1 MSATNKTKNFGLPIY
16 VANDRYDVLADGNA
30 AMQKIDEELGSA
42 ISVSKA
48 ASRDATSALQA
59 ANDALEDSK
68 TAKTQTSAALN
79 EASLAKGESSRA
91 LDKATKALSNA
102 ETAGTASRE
111 AGLVAANAQDKAT
124 AAQAASQAASTRADE
139 AAKSSSS
146 ALQTVSS
153 LSDSINK
160 ATAAGDAAKTVRT
173 RYKEIAWAVGDTT
186 ITLTQDQE
194 RPLFGGNI
202 DLTAN
207 DVITVVAQ
215 LRHDARAIH
224 DLQWGIRVTG
234 PDGGIQKNWQAP
246 TGGGWEGAYIWS
258 QVTGLFQANI
268 AGTYTVEV
276 IGLGPSDKKTLMKRD
291 SCNIKIH

>member
-79 EASLAKGESSRA
+79 EASMAKGESARA
-91 LDKATKALSNA
+91 LDKASQALTSSEQA
-102 ETAGTASRE
+102 GSTARE
-111 AGLVAANAQDKAT
+111 AGLVATNAQDKAT
-124 AAQAASQAASTRADE
+124 AAQAASQSASTRADE

-173 RYKEIAWAVGDTT
+173 RYKEIPWAVGDTT

-268 AGTYTVEV
+268 AGTYTIEV

>member
-1 MSATNKTKNFGLPIY
+1 MSATNKTKNFGLPVY

-79 EASLAKGESSRA
+79 EASMAKGESARA
-91 LDKATKALSNA
+91 LDKASKALTSS
-102 ETAGTASRE
+102 EQAG
-111 AGLVAANAQDKAT
+111 
-124 AAQAASQAASTRADE
+124 STRADE

-173 RYKEIAWAVGDTT
+173 RYKEIPWAVGDTT

-276 IGLGPSDKKTLMKRD
+276 IGLGPADKKTLMKRD

>member
-30 AMQKIDEELGSA
+30 AMQKIDEELGGA

-59 ANDALEDSK
+59 SNDALEDSK
-68 TAKTQTSAALN
+68 TAKNQTAAALN
-79 EASLAKGESSRA
+79 EATLAKGESSRA
-91 LDKATKALSNA
+91 LDKATKALTDS
-102 ETAGTASRE
+102 EMAGTTARE
-111 AGLVAANAQDKAT
+111 ASLVASNAQDKAT

-173 RYKEIAWAVGDTT
+173 RYKEIPWAVGDTT

-258 QVTGLFQANI
+258 QVTGLFQANV
-268 AGTYTVEV
+268 AGTYTIEV

>member
-91 LDKATKALSNA
+91 LDKATKAMSNA
-102 ETAGTASRE
+102 ETAGTTSRE
-111 AGLVAANAQDKAT
+111 ASLVATNAQDKAT

-258 QVTGLFQANI
+258 QVTGLFQANV
-268 AGTYTVEV
+268 AGTYTIEV

>member
-59 ANDALEDSK
+59 SNDALEDSK
-68 TAKTQTSAALN
+68 TAKTQTGAALN
-79 EASLAKGESSRA
+79 EASMAKGESARA
-91 LDKATKALSNA
+91 LDKATKALSSA
-102 ETAGTASRE
+102 EQAGSTARE
-111 AGLVAANAQDKAT
+111 AGMVATNAQDKAT
-124 AAQAASQAASTRADE
+124 SAQAAASAASTRADE
-139 AAKSSSS
+139 SAKASSS
-146 ALQTVSS
+146 ALATVSS

-173 RYKEIAWAVGDTT
+173 RFKKIDWGIGDTT
-186 ITLTQDQE
+186 ITLSQDQE
-194 RPLFGGNI
+194 KVIFGGNI
-202 DLTAN
+202 DLGAN

-215 LRHDARAIH
+215 LHHDVRAVH

-246 TGGGWEGAYIWS
+246 TGGAWEGAYMWS

-268 AGTYTVEV
+268 PGTYTVEA
-276 IGLGPSDKKTLMKRD
+276 IGLGPADKKTLMKRD
-291 SCNIKIH
+291 TCNIKIH

>member
-91 LDKATKALSNA
+91 LDKATKAMSSA
-102 ETAGTASRE
+102 ETAGAASRE
-111 AGLVAANAQDKAT
+111 ASLVATNALDKAT
-124 AAQAASQAASTRADE
+124 AAQAGSQAASTRADE

-146 ALQTVSS
+146 ALQTVES

-173 RYKEIAWAVGDTT
+173 RYKEIPWAVGDTT

-258 QVTGLFQANI
+258 QVTGLFQANV

-276 IGLGPSDKKTLMKRD
+276 IGLGPADKKTLMKRD

>member
-1 MSATNKTKNFGLPIY
+1 MSATNKTKNFGLPVY

-79 EASLAKGESSRA
+79 EASMAKGESARA
-91 LDKATKALSNA
+91 LDKASKALTSSEQA
-102 ETAGTASRE
+102 GSTARE
-111 AGLVAANAQDKAT
+111 AGLVATNAQDKAT
-124 AAQAASQAASTRADE
+124 AAQAASHAASTRADE

-173 RYKEIAWAVGDTT
+173 RYKEIPWAVGDTT

-276 IGLGPSDKKTLMKRD
+276 IGLGPADKKTLMKRD

>member
-79 EASLAKGESSRA
+79 EASMAKGESARA
-91 LDKATKALSNA
+91 LDKASKALTSSEQA
-102 ETAGTASRE
+102 GSTARE
-111 AGLVAANAQDKAT
+111 AGLVATNAQDKAT

-139 AAKSSSS
+139 AAKASSS
-146 ALQTVSS
+146 ALQTVST

-173 RYKEIAWAVGDTT
+173 RYKEIPWAVGDTT

-258 QVTGLFQANI
+258 QVTGLFQANV

>member
-59 ANDALEDSK
+59 SNDALEDSK

-91 LDKATKALSNA
+91 LDKATKALNSA
-102 ETAGTASRE
+102 EQAGSTARE
-111 AGLVAANAQDKAT
+111 AGMVATNAQDKAT
-124 AAQAASQAASTRADE
+124 AAQAAATAASTRADE
-139 AAKSSSS
+139 SAKSSSS
-146 ALQTVSS
+146 ALATVAS

-173 RYKEIAWAVGDTT
+173 RFKKIEWGAGDTT
-186 ITLTQDQE
+186 ITLSQDQE
-194 RPLFGGNI
+194 KALFGGNI
-202 DLTAN
+202 DLGAN

-215 LRHDARAIH
+215 LHHDVRAVH

-234 PDGGIQKNWQAP
+234 PDGGIQKNWMAP
-246 TGGGWEGAYIWS
+246 TGGAWEGAWMWA

-276 IGLGPSDKKTLMKRD
+276 IGLGPSEKKTLMKRD
-291 SCNIKIH
+291 TCNIKIH

>member
-16 VANDRYDVLADGNA
+16 IANDRYDVLADGNA

-79 EASLAKGESSRA
+79 EASMAKGESSRA
-91 LDKATKALSNA
+91 LDKASKALNSSEQA
-102 ETAGTASRE
+102 GSTARE
-111 AGLVAANAQDKAT
+111 AGLVATNAQDKAT

-139 AAKSSSS
+139 AAKASSS

-173 RYKEIAWAVGDTT
+173 RYKEIPWAVGDTT

-258 QVTGLFQANI
+258 QVTGLFQANV
-268 AGTYTVEV
+268 AGTYTIEV
-276 IGLGPSDKKTLMKRD
+276 IGLGPADKKTLMKRD

>member
-30 AMQKIDEELGSA
+30 AMQKIDEELGGA

-79 EASLAKGESSRA
+79 EASLAKGESARA
-91 LDKATKALSNA
+91 LEKATKAMSSA
-102 ETAGTASRE
+102 ETAGTTSRE
-111 AGLVAANAQDKAT
+111 ASLVASNAQDKAT

-146 ALQTVSS
+146 ALQTVAS

-173 RYKEIAWAVGDTT
+173 RYKEIPWAVGDTT

>member
-1 MSATNKTKNFGLPIY
+1 MSATNKTKNFALPIY

-91 LDKATKALSNA
+91 LDKASKALSSA

-111 AGLVAANAQDKAT
+111 ASLVASNARDKAT
-124 AAQAASQAASTRADE
+124 AAQADSQAASTRADE
-139 AAKSSSS
+139 AAKASSS
-146 ALQTVSS
+146 ALQTVAS
-153 LSDSINK
+153 LSDSINR

-173 RYKEIAWAVGDTT
+173 RYKEIPWAVGDTT

-258 QVTGLFQANI
+258 QVTGLFQANV

-276 IGLGPSDKKTLMKRD
+276 IGLGPADKKTLMKRD

>member
-16 VANDRYDVLADGNA
+16 IANDRYDVLADGNA

-79 EASLAKGESSRA
+79 EASMAKGESSRA
-91 LDKATKALSNA
+91 LDKATKALSSSEQA
-102 ETAGTASRE
+102 GSTARE
-111 AGLVAANAQDKAT
+111 AGLVATGANDKANT
-124 AAQAASQAASTRADE
+124 AAAAAQAASLRADE
-139 AAKSSSS
+139 AAKSSSN

-173 RYKEIAWAVGDTT
+173 RYKQIDWGTGQTT
-186 ITLTQDQE
+186 IDLVQNQE
-194 RPLFGGNI
+194 RVVFGGTI
-202 DLTAN
+202 ELAAD
-207 DVITVVAQ
+207 DVIVAVAQ
-215 LRHDARAIH
+215 LHHDVRSQH
-224 DLQWGIRVTG
+224 DLQWGLRLTG
-234 PDGGIQKNWQAP
+234 PDGTVQKNWQAP
-246 TGGGWEGAYIWS
+246 TGGAFTGALMWS
-258 QVTGLFQANI
+258 QVTAIFQANLPG
-268 AGTYTVEV
+268 AYTIEV
-276 IGLGPSDKKTLMKRD
+276 IGLGPEDKKTLMKKET
-291 SCNIKIH
+291 CNIKIH

>member
-30 AMQKIDEELGSA
+30 AMQKIDEELGGA

-59 ANDALEDSK
+59 SNDALEDSK
-68 TAKTQTSAALN
+68 TAKAQTAAALS
-79 EASLAKGESSRA
+79 EATLAKGESSRA
-91 LDKATKALSNA
+91 LDKATKALSDSEQAGNA
-102 ETAGTASRE
+102 ARE

-224 DLQWGIRVTG
+224 DLQWGIRITG

-258 QVTGLFQANI
+258 QVTGLFQANV

-276 IGLGPSDKKTLMKRD
+276 IGLGPADKKTLMKRD

>member
-79 EASLAKGESSRA
+79 EASMAKGESSRA
-91 LDKATKALSNA
+91 LDKASKALNSSEQA
-102 ETAGTASRE
+102 GSTARE
-111 AGLVAANAQDKAT
+111 AGLVATNAQDKAT

-139 AAKSSSS
+139 AAKASSS

-173 RYKEIAWAVGDTT
+173 RYKEIPWAVGDTT

-258 QVTGLFQANI
+258 QVTGLFQANV

-276 IGLGPSDKKTLMKRD
+276 IGLGPADKKTLMKRD

>member
-59 ANDALEDSK
+59 SNDALEDSK
-68 TAKTQTSAALN
+68 TAKTQTAAALS
-79 EASLAKGESSRA
+79 EATLAKGESSRA
-91 LDKATKALSNA
+91 LDKASKALNDSEQA
-102 ETAGTASRE
+102 GSTARE
-111 AGLVAANAQDKAT
+111 AGLVATNAQDKAT

-139 AAKSSSS
+139 AAKASSS

-173 RYKEIAWAVGDTT
+173 RYKEIPWAVGDTT

-258 QVTGLFQANI
+258 QVTGLFQANV
-268 AGTYTVEV
+268 AGTYTIEV
-276 IGLGPSDKKTLMKRD
+276 IGLGPADKKTLMKRD

>member
-30 AMQKIDEELGSA
+30 AMQKIDEELGGA

-59 ANDALEDSK
+59 SNDALEDSK
-68 TAKTQTSAALN
+68 VAKNQTAAALS
-79 EASLAKGESSRA
+79 EATLAKGESSRA
-91 LDKATKALSNA
+91 LDKATKALSDSEA
-102 ETAGTASRE
+102 AGSTARE
-111 AGLVAANAQDKAT
+111 AGLVATNAQDKAT

-153 LSDSINK
+153 LSDSINR

-173 RYKEIAWAVGDTT
+173 RYKEIPWAVGDTT

-258 QVTGLFQANI
+258 QVTGLFQANV

>member
-1 MSATNKTKNFGLPIY
+1 MSATNKTKNFSLPIY

-59 ANDALEDSK
+59 SNDALEDSK
-68 TAKTQTSAALN
+68 TAKAQTAAALS
-79 EASLAKGESSRA
+79 EATLAKGESSRA
-91 LDKATKALSNA
+91 LDKATKALSDS
-102 ETAGTASRE
+102 EQAGTTARE
-111 AGLVAANAQDKAT
+111 AGLVATNAQDKAT

-139 AAKSSSS
+139 AAKASSS
-146 ALQTVSS
+146 ALQTVSA

-173 RYKEIAWAVGDTT
+173 RYKEIPWAVGDTT

-258 QVTGLFQANI
+258 QVTGLFQANV

-276 IGLGPSDKKTLMKRD
+276 IGLGPADKKTLMKRD

>member
-1 MSATNKTKNFGLPIY
+1 M
-16 VANDRYDVLADGNA
+16 
-30 AMQKIDEELGSA
+30 
-42 ISVSKA
+42 
-48 ASRDATSALQA
+48 
-59 ANDALEDSK
+59 
-68 TAKTQTSAALN
+68 
-79 EASLAKGESSRA
+79 
-91 LDKATKALSNA
+91 
-102 ETAGTASRE
+102 
-111 AGLVAANAQDKAT
+111 
-124 AAQAASQAASTRADE
+124 
-139 AAKSSSS
+139 
-146 ALQTVSS
+146 
-153 LSDSINK
+153 
-160 ATAAGDAAKTVRT
+160 RT
-173 RYKEIAWAVGDTT
+173 RYKEIPWAVGDTT

-258 QVTGLFQANI
+258 QVTGLFQANV

-276 IGLGPSDKKTLMKRD
+276 IGLGPADKKTLMKRD

>member
-1 MSATNKTKNFGLPIY
+1 MSATNKTKNFSLPIY

-59 ANDALEDSK
+59 SNDALEDSK
-68 TAKTQTSAALN
+68 TAKAQTAAALS

-91 LDKATKALSNA
+91 LDKASKALSDS
-102 ETAGTASRE
+102 EQAGTTARE
-111 AGLVAANAQDKAT
+111 AGLVASNAQDKAT

-139 AAKSSSS
+139 AAKASSS

-173 RYKEIAWAVGDTT
+173 RYKEIPWAVGDTT

-215 LRHDARAIH
+215 LRHDARPIH

-234 PDGGIQKNWQAP
+234 PDVGIQKNWQAP

-258 QVTGLFQANI
+258 QVTGLFQANV
-268 AGTYTVEV
+268 AGTYTIEV
-276 IGLGPSDKKTLMKRD
+276 IGLGPADKKTLMKRD

>member
-79 EASLAKGESSRA
+79 EASLAKGESARA
-91 LDKATKALSNA
+91 LDKASKALTSSEQA
-102 ETAGTASRE
+102 GSTARE
-111 AGLVAANAQDKAT
+111 AGLVATNAQDKAT

-173 RYKEIAWAVGDTT
+173 RYKEIPWAVGDTT

-276 IGLGPSDKKTLMKRD
+276 IGLGPADKKTLMKRD

>member
-30 AMQKIDEELGSA
+30 AMQKIDEELGGA

-59 ANDALEDSK
+59 SNDALEDSK
-68 TAKTQTSAALN
+68 TAKAQTAAALS

-91 LDKATKALSNA
+91 LEKATKALSDS
-102 ETAGTASRE
+102 EQAGTTARE
-111 AGLVAANAQDKAT
+111 AGLVASNAQDKAT

-139 AAKSSSS
+139 SAKASSS

-173 RYKEIAWAVGDTT
+173 RYKEIPWAVGDTT

-224 DLQWGIRVTG
+224 DLQWGIRITG

-258 QVTGLFQANI
+258 QVTGLFQANV

-276 IGLGPSDKKTLMKRD
+276 IGLGPADKKTLMKRD

>member
-1 MSATNKTKNFGLPIY
+1 MSATNKTKNFALPIY

-91 LDKATKALSNA
+91 LDKASKAMSSA

-111 AGLVAANAQDKAT
+111 ASLVATNARDKAT

-146 ALQTVSS
+146 ALQTVAS

-173 RYKEIAWAVGDTT
+173 RYKEIPWAVGDTT

-258 QVTGLFQANI
+258 QVTGLFQANV

-276 IGLGPSDKKTLMKRD
+276 IGLGPADKKTLMKRD

>member
-30 AMQKIDEELGSA
+30 AMQKIDEELGGA

-59 ANDALEDSK
+59 SNDALEDSK
-68 TAKTQTSAALN
+68 TAKAQTAAALS
-79 EASLAKGESSRA
+79 EATLAKGESSRA
-91 LDKATKALSNA
+91 LEKATKALSDSEQA
-102 ETAGTASRE
+102 GSTARE
-111 AGLVAANAQDKAT
+111 AGLVATNAQDKAT
-124 AAQAASQAASTRADE
+124 AAHAASQAASTRADE
-139 AAKSSSS
+139 AAKASSS

-173 RYKEIAWAVGDTT
+173 RYKEIPWAVGDTT

-258 QVTGLFQANI
+258 QVTGLFQANV

-276 IGLGPSDKKTLMKRD
+276 IGLGPADKKTLMKRD

>member
-59 ANDALEDSK
+59 SNDALEDSK
-68 TAKTQTSAALN
+68 TAKSQTAAALS
-79 EASLAKGESSRA
+79 EATLAKGESSRA
-91 LDKATKALSNA
+91 LDKATKALSDSEQA
-102 ETAGTASRE
+102 GSTARE
-111 AGLVAANAQDKAT
+111 AGLVATNAQDKAT

-139 AAKSSSS
+139 AAKASSS

-153 LSDSINK
+153 LSDSINR

-173 RYKEIAWAVGDTT
+173 RYKEIPWAVGDTT

-258 QVTGLFQANI
+258 QVTGLFQANV
-268 AGTYTVEV
+268 AGTYTIEV
-276 IGLGPSDKKTLMKRD
+276 IGLGPADKKTLMKRD

>member
-1 MSATNKTKNFGLPIY
+1 MSATNKTKNFSLPIY

-79 EASLAKGESSRA
+79 EASMAKGESSRA
-91 LDKATKALSNA
+91 LDKASKALNSSEQA
-102 ETAGTASRE
+102 GSTARE
-111 AGLVAANAQDKAT
+111 AGLVATNAQDKAT

-139 AAKSSSS
+139 AAKASSS

-173 RYKEIAWAVGDTT
+173 RYKEIPWAVGDTT

-258 QVTGLFQANI
+258 QVTGLFQANV

-276 IGLGPSDKKTLMKRD
+276 IGLGPADKKTLMKRD

>member
-79 EASLAKGESSRA
+79 EASMAKGESSRA
-91 LDKATKALSNA
+91 LDKASKALTSSEQA
-102 ETAGTASRE
+102 GSTARE
-111 AGLVAANAQDKAT
+111 AGIVATNAQDKAT
-124 AAQAASQAASTRADE
+124 AAQAASQVASTRADE
-139 AAKSSSS
+139 AAKASSS

-173 RYKEIAWAVGDTT
+173 RYKEIPWAVGDTT

-258 QVTGLFQANI
+258 QVTGLFQANV

-276 IGLGPSDKKTLMKRD
+276 IGLGPADKKTLMKRD

>member
-59 ANDALEDSK
+59 SNDALEDSK
-68 TAKTQTSAALN
+68 TAKSQTAAALS
-79 EASLAKGESSRA
+79 EATLAKGESSRA
-91 LDKATKALSNA
+91 LDKATKALSDSEQA
-102 ETAGTASRE
+102 GSTARE
-111 AGLVAANAQDKAT
+111 AGLVATNAQDKAT

-139 AAKSSSS
+139 AAKASSS

-153 LSDSINK
+153 LSDSINR

-258 QVTGLFQANI
+258 QVTGLFQANV

>member
-1 MSATNKTKNFGLPIY
+1 MSATNKTKNFSLPIY

-59 ANDALEDSK
+59 SNDALEDSK
-68 TAKTQTSAALN
+68 TAKTQTAAALS
-79 EASLAKGESSRA
+79 EATLAKGESSRA
-91 LDKATKALSNA
+91 LDKAAKALNDS
-102 ETAGTASRE
+102 EQAGTTARE
-111 AGLVAANAQDKAT
+111 AGLVASNAKDKAT

-139 AAKSSSS
+139 AAKASSS
-146 ALQTVSS
+146 ALQTVTS

-173 RYKEIAWAVGDTT
+173 RYKEIPWAVGDTT

-258 QVTGLFQANI
+258 QVTGLFQANV

-276 IGLGPSDKKTLMKRD
+276 IGLGPADKKTLMKRD

>member
-16 VANDRYDVLADGNA
+16 IANDRYDVLADGNA

-79 EASLAKGESSRA
+79 EASMAKGESSRA
-91 LDKATKALSNA
+91 LDKATKALNSSEQA
-102 ETAGTASRE
+102 GATARE
-111 AGLVAANAQDKAT
+111 AGLVATNAQDKAT

-173 RYKEIAWAVGDTT
+173 RYKEIPWAVGDTT

-258 QVTGLFQANI
+258 QVTGLFQANV

-276 IGLGPSDKKTLMKRD
+276 IGLGPADKKTLMKRD

>member
-59 ANDALEDSK
+59 SNDALEDSK
-68 TAKTQTSAALN
+68 TAKSQTAAALN
-79 EASLAKGESSRA
+79 EATLAKGESSRA
-91 LDKATKALSNA
+91 LDKATKALSDS
-102 ETAGTASRE
+102 ETAGTTARE
-111 AGLVAANAQDKAT
+111 ASLVATNALDKAT

-139 AAKSSSS
+139 AAKASSS

-173 RYKEIAWAVGDTT
+173 RYKEIPWAVGDTT

-258 QVTGLFQANI
+258 QVTGLFQANV

-276 IGLGPSDKKTLMKRD
+276 IGLGPADKKTLMKRD

>member
-1 MSATNKTKNFGLPIY
+1 MSATNKTKNFGLPVY

-79 EASLAKGESSRA
+79 EASLAKGESARA
-91 LDKATKALSNA
+91 LDKATKAMSNA
-102 ETAGTASRE
+102 ETAGTTSRE
-111 AGLVAANAQDKAT
+111 ASLVATNAQDKAT

-139 AAKSSSS
+139 AAKASSS
-146 ALQTVSS
+146 ALQTVAS
-153 LSDSINK
+153 LSDNINR

-173 RYKEIAWAVGDTT
+173 RYKEISWAVGDTT

-258 QVTGLFQANI
+258 QVTGLFQANV